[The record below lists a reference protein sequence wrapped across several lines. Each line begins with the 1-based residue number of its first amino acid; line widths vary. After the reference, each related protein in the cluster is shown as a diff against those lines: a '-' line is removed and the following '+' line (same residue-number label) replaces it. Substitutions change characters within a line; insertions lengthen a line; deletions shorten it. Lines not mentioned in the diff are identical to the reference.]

1 MTYSRNMAT
10 EGRRIVV
17 LRSISD
23 YIPLSLEDAIT
34 LDAARMSWVKI
45 MGVRHRKNNT
55 CDIRLAITHDRYVAL
70 SAGLSKA
77 CDIASA
83 IKDTIHDEAE
93 DVIELHWLRGEV
105 ECVPVCADDT
115 VFGPHTL
122 VVEWTIA
129 EAFHV
134 MTVIEHSIADVGCIE
149 LTRLGR
155 MGQKTMT
162 LAVTLP
168 MAIFD
173 ATITKISEGTIRRS
187 VSACLFEAIDQ
198 AGQREPPVPHSNDDA
213 EIPF

>member
-1 MTYSRNMAT
+1 MLVCAIQTFKRISIVTYSRNMAT

-105 ECVPVCADDT
+105 
-115 VFGPHTL
+115 
-122 VVEWTIA
+122 
-129 EAFHV
+129 
-134 MTVIEHSIADVGCIE
+134 
-149 LTRLGR
+149 
-155 MGQKTMT
+155 
-162 LAVTLP
+162 
-168 MAIFD
+168 
-173 ATITKISEGTIRRS
+173 
-187 VSACLFEAIDQ
+187 
-198 AGQREPPVPHSNDDA
+198 
-213 EIPF
+213 